1 MDHPEV
7 RAWLEEAAAEPGVL
21 DRPADPE
28 IARHLEQCAGCAA
41 ERESLRATSV
51 ALDLAIG
58 PSIGARQRVLD
69 NVRELG
75 RQRRPADR
83 RPPATEHRRG
93 RYVGWFGDL
102 AARPAAALLALGLL
116 VFAVGALAGALGGGL
131 LADDE
136 PQRRLDRA
144 VAEMTRLAA
153 DPGSVQLTLR
163 DEAGSPAGLVVHD
176 PAAARLAVVSG
187 ALPDGAAA
195 DYWCYLER
203 DGRRTPI
210 GPMHVEGETHFW
222 AGPMDGVADAGR
234 PGDRFLVMGRDSD
247 GPPVLVG
254 DF

>member
-1 MDHPEV
+1 MDHPDV
-7 RAWLEEAAAEPGVL
+7 RAWLEEAAVEPGAL
-21 DRPADPE
+21 DRPADTE

-75 RQRRPADR
+75 RQRRPADKPRQVLSEPR
-83 RPPATEHRRG
+83 RNL
-93 RYVGWFGDL
+93 GWFGGL
-102 AARPAAALLALGLL
+102 AARPAVALLALGLL
-116 VFAVGALAGALGGGL
+116 VFAVGALAGALGSGL

-163 DEAGSPAGLVVHD
+163 DGDGSPAGFVVHD
-176 PAAARLAVVSG
+176 PAAARLAVIST
-187 ALPDGAAA
+187 ALPHGAAA

-210 GPMHVEGETHFW
+210 GPMHLEGETHFW
-222 AGPMDGVADAGR
+222 AGPTDAVADAGR
-234 PGDRFLVMGRDSD
+234 PGDRLLVMGRDSD

-254 DF
+254 EF